1 MFEHT
6 TNLGPWVTMEGGTPT
21 LIALHEGSTGTQAR
35 WWFRGTRLS
44 AFLRFINAVTGIPIR
59 T

>member
-1 MFEHT
+1 
-6 TNLGPWVTMEGGTPT
+6 MENGIPT
-21 LIALHEGSTGTQAR
+21 LIALHEGSTGSQAR

-44 AFLRFINAVTGIPIR
+44 AFLNFIHSVTGIPIR